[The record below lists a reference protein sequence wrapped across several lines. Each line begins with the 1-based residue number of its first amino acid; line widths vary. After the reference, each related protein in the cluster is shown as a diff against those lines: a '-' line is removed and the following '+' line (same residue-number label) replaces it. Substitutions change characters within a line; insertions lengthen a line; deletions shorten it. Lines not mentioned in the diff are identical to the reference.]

1 MKAAE
6 KATSSRSFSPS
17 KSDGLSSA
25 KIAGRKLI
33 KTLFAKSGTASPAE
47 AILRDR
53 LESAI
58 PIRSADLGFCPVAK
72 ATVPALFRIK
82 VRTGDPSLTLS
93 QKPVDTRP
101 PQLRACRKG
110 RRARRKLRLLKTP
123 VRSVPR

>member
-1 MKAAE
+1 M
-6 KATSSRSFSPS
+6 THRMQYH
-17 KSDGLSSA
+17 LL
-25 KIAGRKLI
+25 RKLI

-82 VRTGDPSLTLS
+82 VRTGDPSLMAIAET
-93 QKPVDTRP
+93 
-101 PQLRACRKG
+101 G
-110 RRARRKLRLLKTP
+110 
-123 VRSVPR
+123 